1 MSPTRLPWGGGG
13 GGSGSDSGPSLT
25 QLESPPPTHASHA
38 LSHPHH
44 LSQGPGSLANL
55 DAQGSGNSVSHRQD
69 VSGFMVSNAAGGLS
83 NISLSGGDSDKSVK
97 PKRHRTRF
105 TPAQLNELE
114 RSFAKTH
121 YPDIFMREELAMRI
135 GLTESRVQV
144 WFQNRRA
151 KWKKRKK
158 SSSVFRSAGSL
169 LPSPSLPAFP
179 PMGGDSFCG
188 SMFPTSDA
196 RWTMGGMGPINAGV
210 GTGTLGLPS
219 PLQRQGLGQLGQG
232 GMSISQS
239 FSQSLGQG
247 FGQGLSQGF
256 SQGLGQGLGLG
267 QGQGLGLGQ
276 GQGLC
281 QGLGQ
286 GLGGSSSPLPSGLSN
301 MGGSPPT
308 SMYQPHYPS
317 FSSLN
322 NALGEY
328 TGSPLTSPGLPNG
341 LGSPATPPHSGSSS
355 PSSHPQQGT
364 QQIGQQQQQQAHQQQ
379 DHDQLHQGQN
389 CGMGSMGVG
398 MGPGGEDVWRGSSI
412 AQLRRRAFEHSA
424 SMSVFR

>member
-1 MSPTRLPWGGGG
+1 
-13 GGSGSDSGPSLT
+13 
-25 QLESPPPTHASHA
+25 
-38 LSHPHH
+38 
-44 LSQGPGSLANL
+44 
-55 DAQGSGNSVSHRQD
+55 
-69 VSGFMVSNAAGGLS
+69 
-83 NISLSGGDSDKSVK
+83 
-97 PKRHRTRF
+97 
-105 TPAQLNELE
+105 
-114 RSFAKTH
+114 
-121 YPDIFMREELAMRI
+121 
-135 GLTESRVQV
+135 
-144 WFQNRRA
+144 
-151 KWKKRKK
+151 
-158 SSSVFRSAGSL
+158 
-169 LPSPSLPAFP
+169 
-179 PMGGDSFCG
+179 
-188 SMFPTSDA
+188 
-196 RWTMGGMGPINAGV
+196 MGGMGPINAGV
-210 GTGTLGLPS
+210 GTGTLGLTS

-256 SQGLGQGLGLG
+256 GQGLSLG

-328 TGSPLTSPGLPNG
+328 
-341 LGSPATPPHSGSSS
+341 A
-355 PSSHPQQGT
+355 
-364 QQIGQQQQQQAHQQQ
+364 
-379 DHDQLHQGQN
+379 GQN
-389 CGMGSMGVG
+389 CGMGAMG
-398 MGPGGEDVWRGSSI
+398 MGTGGEDVWRGSSI

-424 SMSVFR
+424 SMAVFSSENRQGLNLHRQMYAQCQEPFLSVASFVQ